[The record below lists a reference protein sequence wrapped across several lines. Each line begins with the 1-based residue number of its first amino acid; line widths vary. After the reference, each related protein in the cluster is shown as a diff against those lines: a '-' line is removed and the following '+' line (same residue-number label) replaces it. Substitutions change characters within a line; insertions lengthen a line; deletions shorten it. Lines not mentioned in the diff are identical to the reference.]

1 MTPDSMNNIANAI
14 QLALTP
20 VFMLA
25 AISAMLNVMSR
36 RLSRLIDRGITLTE
50 KPEVIA
56 TYEQEDILNE
66 IKMLERRRHITS
78 TAITMFTVAAL
89 FVCLVIVTL
98 FIQVMVAAA
107 LNWIIGALFI
117 LSTLGLVIGLWYFLR
132 EVYLAGSTVRIR
144 MKRKS

>member
-20 VFMLA
+20 VFLLA
-25 AISAMLNVMSR
+25 AISAMLNVMSS
-36 RLSRLIDRGITLTE
+36 RLSRIIDRGRTLTE

-98 FIQVMVAAA
+98 FIQVMVDAA